1 MEYKDWITLFTPII
15 CNGIIVF
22 ALQEIFSRKFERYN
36 KRQDIRN
43 EVLKRFWNKLQELN
57 GTFIQV
63 NTAVMRNPE
72 VASNSAGIFQN
83 SVLDIIQYY
92 DTNQFDLEIFSKE
105 YVNFQQSWND
115 FERIYKMYAGKQ
127 LDRQKQLE
135 LGRALQLVKE
145 KNQELINE
153 VRRQY

>member
-1 MEYKDWITLFTPII
+1 MALTVREMRPCCPQKVAI
-15 CNGIIVF
+15 C
-22 ALQEIFSRKFERYN
+22 
-36 KRQDIRN
+36 
-43 EVLKRFWNKLQELN
+43 
-57 GTFIQV
+57 
-63 NTAVMRNPE
+63 
-72 VASNSAGIFQN
+72 
-83 SVLDIIQYY
+83 
-92 DTNQFDLEIFSKE
+92 
-105 YVNFQQSWND
+105 NFQQSWND

>member
-1 MEYKDWITLFTPII
+1 
-15 CNGIIVF
+15 
-22 ALQEIFSRKFERYN
+22 
-36 KRQDIRN
+36 
-43 EVLKRFWNKLQELN
+43 
-57 GTFIQV
+57 
-63 NTAVMRNPE
+63 MRNPE